1 MSDAEIEKDLR
12 DALRR
17 LLARHS
23 GVEAV
28 AALADRSAAWDP
40 DLWAELTGIG
50 VPGLPVPAEHGGE
63 GAGWHLAATA
73 LEELGRRLALVPA
86 SSTYAAQ
93 AALVAAS
100 DPGTAPYLERL
111 ADGRLA
117 GTVAAGRTADGW
129 TPAGDLHASPR
140 DGSWRLDG
148 TVPVVADAL
157 AVGVVL
163 AAAQAAD
170 GPALF
175 LVDTTTGPDGHAASP
190 DPVDPGEPAGAPVEL
205 SPLDSLDPTRPLAAL
220 TLRHFPARL
229 VAGPDRFAEVLRA
242 AEHAALLGLA
252 AEAVGVAAEA
262 TDMAVA
268 YAGTR
273 RQFGRPIGSF
283 QAVSHR
289 LADMFVEAEAAR
301 ALVAAAAQTLDNPR
315 ADKAETEIAVCLAAA
330 HALDTAVQAAQG
342 CLQAHGGM
350 GFTWEHPAHRYLR
363 RAKAAQASVA
373 LPDRLR
379 ERAARALLDTV
390 PAAAG

>member
-40 DLWAELTGIG
+40 DLWTELAGIG
-50 VPGLPVPAEHGGE
+50 VPGLPIPADQGGE
-63 GAGWHLAATA
+63 GAGWPLATAA

-86 SSTYAAQ
+86 SSTYAVQ

-100 DPGTAPYLERL
+100 APGTTPYLERL
-111 ADGRLA
+111 AGGRLA
-117 GTVAAGRTADGW
+117 GAVAAGRTTDGW
-129 TPAGDLHASPR
+129 TPAGDLRAARR
-140 DGSWRLDG
+140 DGVWRLDG
-148 TVPVVADAL
+148 TVPAVADA
-157 AVGVVL
+157 ASAGVVL
-163 AAAQAAD
+163 AAAHTD
-170 GPALF
+170 GGAALF
-175 LVDTTTGPDGHAASP
+175 LVDITAVPDGHATSP
-190 DPVDPGEPAGAPVEL
+190 DPVDPGEPAGPSVEVRL
-205 SPLDSLDPTRPLAAL
+205 LDSLDPTRPLAAV
-220 TLRHFPARL
+220 TLRHYPAHL
-229 VAGPDRFAEVLRA
+229 VAGPDRFAEVLRT
-242 AEHAALLGLA
+242 AEHASLLGLA

-273 RQFGRPIGSF
+273 RQFGRLIGSF

-289 LADMFVEAEAAR
+289 LADMFVETESAR
-301 ALVAAAAQTLDNPR
+301 ALVAAAAQALDDPR
-315 ADKAETEIAVCLAAA
+315 TDAAETEIAVCLAAA

-363 RAKAAQASVA
+363 RAKAAQAAVA

-379 ERAARALLDTV
+379 ERAARALLDTI
-390 PAAAG
+390 PAAVA